1 MRYLLDTN
9 LVIALLAG
17 RSPQI
22 ESRFE
27 RCDPEDVAVS
37 AITAFELYFGAYK
50 SARVEFNLETLRQLF
65 SDLQI
70 LNIDSSDGR
79 AAGEIRAALQRLGNP
94 IGPYDVLIAGQAKA
108 RGLTVVTNNT
118 AEFKR
123 VAGLAVEDW
132 TL

>member
-27 RCDPEDVAVS
+27 GCDPEDVAVS
-37 AITAFELYFGAYK
+37 AVTAFELYFGAYK

-65 SDLQI
+65 SELPI

-79 AAGEIRAALQRLGNP
+79 AAGEVRAALQRLGTP

-123 VAGLAVEDW
+123 VEGLAVEDW
-132 TL
+132 TV